1 MGQPDPSPVPST
13 LVLSF
18 FLMIFTPL
26 SAALL
31 LREDVA
37 HNIEPATASGCC
49 DGDGGLATR
58 GNRGLTLGNWVGAAS
73 TDADVGCGCVPGL
86 AGSDGCAG
94 AGGSV
99 PVGGACA
106 SCNSFASICAILSP
120 VLIIPIIR
128 GEGIAFSQHKTYI
141 HKERG
146 MFL

>member
-1 MGQPDPSPVPST
+1 MGQLDASRAPST
-13 LVLSF
+13 LGLSF

-37 HNIEPATASGCC
+37 HNIELATASGCC
-49 DGDGGLATR
+49 DGDGGGATR
-58 GNRGLTLGNWVGAAS
+58 GNGGLILGTEVGATS

-106 SCNSFASICAILSP
+106 SCNNFASICAILSS
-120 VLIIPIIR
+120 VLER
-128 GEGIAFSQHKTYI
+128 VVGTLFSKLSVVGRR
-141 HKERG
+141 ESPCSAAC
-146 MFL
+146 